1 MGATLSLYTDYVFFV
16 PVKCLHVW
24 KIGPDLAF
32 TLALP
37 ASEAVGK
44 ENLCSQLTYSHWE
57 LPTLSKG
64 NLTLRKTK
72 LA

>member
-16 PVKCLHVW
+16 PVKFLHVW
-24 KIGPDLAF
+24 KIGSDLAF

-44 ENLCSQLTYSHWE
+44 ENLCSQL
-57 LPTLSKG
+57 PTATGNCLLSPKG
-64 NLTLRKTK
+64 I
-72 LA
+72 